1 MFNKKRI
8 RQQQTEHKD
17 FQEGAWLTVV
27 QKSFIQHL
35 LLYYT
40 LRKIFEYVSVSDVI
54 PGTGNITVNNNNRI
68 LYLKW
73 KKYNNR
79 NAYSYLYLV
88 FLKHKGDHTFFY
100 ILLCV
105 LLFPLNLSWRSFHV
119 NTQRSTLFLKY
130 SFTSFLLISVE
141 CFSVYGL

>member
-1 MFNKKRI
+1 M
-8 RQQQTEHKD
+8 
-17 FQEGAWLTVV
+17 TVV
-27 QKSFIQHL
+27 QKSFTKHL
-35 LLYYT
+35 LFYYT

-54 PGTGNITVNNNNRI
+54 PGTRNITVNNNNRI

-79 NAYSYLYLV
+79 NAYIYLYIA

-105 LLFPLNLSWRSFHV
+105 LLVSLNLSWRSLLV
-119 NTQRSTLFLKY
+119 NT
-130 SFTSFLLISVE
+130 
-141 CFSVYGL
+141 